1 MPKKHTS
8 YHINNIKV
16 PGVTTILGVI
26 HKPAIDAWQRRMGQY
41 KADKL
46 LQQAAQFGTSVH
58 EGIENYILG
67 VEAEYETT
75 RVQQAIESFKDW
87 SESNVKRWIC
97 IEKAVWHD
105 TLMYAGT
112 LDALAEL
119 LTGEI
124 VMIDFKTSKSI
135 HASYDLQVCAY
146 VRATRIED
154 NVPEFNDI
162 KTALIVHLDHK
173 TMLWGAQEADISD
186 ESWEV
191 FNHVL
196 AVYKWREKCDK

>member
-1 MPKKHTS
+1 MAKKHTIYQIKS
-8 YHINNIKV
+8 TKV
-16 PGVTTILGVI
+16 PGVTTVLGVI
-26 HKPAIDAWQRRMGQY
+26 HKPAIEAWVRRMGQY

-46 LQQAAQFGTSVH
+46 LEQAAHFGTLVH
-58 EGIENYILG
+58 EGIEDHIQG
-67 VEAEYETT
+67 IETEFETPRTQEAVEN
-75 RVQQAIESFKDW
+75 FKIW
-87 SESNVKRWIC
+87 SEANVKRWIC
-97 IEKAVWHD
+97 FEKAVFHD

-135 HASYDLQVCAY
+135 HATYDLQVCAY

-154 NVPEFNDI
+154 DVPEFHGI

-173 TMLWGAQEADISD
+173 TMKWGAQQADISD
-186 ESWEV
+186 ACWEV
-191 FNHVL
+191 FKHVL
-196 AVYKWREKCDK
+196 AVYRWREEHDK